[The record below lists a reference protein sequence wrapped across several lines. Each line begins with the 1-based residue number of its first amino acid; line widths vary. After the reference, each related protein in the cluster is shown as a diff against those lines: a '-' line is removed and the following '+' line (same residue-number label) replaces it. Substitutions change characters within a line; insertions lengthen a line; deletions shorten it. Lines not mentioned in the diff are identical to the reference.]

1 MTSPLSSLGKIR
13 KMPLQL
19 ESEGK
24 RAVPFKE
31 NFQTED
37 ENAMIDEI
45 LGPGAQIPVQV
56 NVPSCSDGV
65 TANPAA
71 LGPAPTD
78 MELMASMMQKIASLE
93 HMVKT
98 QAQAIHQKN
107 RKIKEFEKQIKILQK
122 AKETSGLS
130 RAKELEVICLQLQHQ
145 IWEMEE
151 FLNDYGLIWVGKGT
165 YSLEEVEAPKQE
177 ENAPSQTLWK
187 PGDAIIS
194 EPSINFDLIFE
205 NLKDLNALAGEGM
218 SKIEHTSGG
227 ARLRQM
233 DSVPLTF
240 YRNGIVM
247 FNGPFRSYEEPS
259 TQQCLR
265 DLMDGYFPSE
275 LQRYFPDGVPF
286 QVTDKRDVLFQERQ
300 LPAVFSGKGH
310 IIGHSE
316 PSGGKETNVIPGPKL
331 TAEQF
336 LSKLPPSLI
345 RDGHV
350 IDVREEVK
358 QTLQGSS
365 GAPSHEVVLVE
376 TPSLVAMRN
385 RLGQEKK
392 KDPSEPSVATLRIKS
407 ENGEKTYIIKMLF
420 SETVG
425 DLRQHL
431 AQSRGR
437 EVEPY
442 EILSTF
448 PIRVYNDDSMTL
460 EECGLVPNASLL
472 LRKKGPLAKSQGT
485 DCIGSQ

>member
-1 MTSPLSSLGKIR
+1 QNCG
-13 KMPLQL
+13 
-19 ESEGK
+19 
-24 RAVPFKE
+24 PF
-31 NFQTED
+31 F
-37 ENAMIDEI
+37 
-45 LGPGAQIPVQV
+45 
-56 NVPSCSDGV
+56 
-65 TANPAA
+65 
-71 LGPAPTD
+71 
-78 MELMASMMQKIASLE
+78 IA
-93 HMVKT
+93 
-98 QAQAIHQKN
+98 
-107 RKIKEFEKQIKILQK
+107 
-122 AKETSGLS
+122 
-130 RAKELEVICLQLQHQ
+130 
-145 IWEMEE
+145 
-151 FLNDYGLIWVGKGT
+151 
-165 YSLEEVEAPKQE
+165 E
-177 ENAPSQTLWK
+177 EN
-187 PGDAIIS
+187 
-194 EPSINFDLIFE
+194 
-205 NLKDLNALAGEGM
+205 
-218 SKIEHTSGG
+218 
-227 ARLRQM
+227 LR
-233 DSVPLTF
+233 S
-240 YRNGIVM
+240 
-247 FNGPFRSYEEPS
+247 RSCFWF
-259 TQQCLR
+259 QQCLR

-286 QVTDKRDVLFQERQ
+286 QVSFLNVLFQERQ
-300 LPAVFSGKGH
+300 L
-310 IIGHSE
+310 IGSRNL
-316 PSGGKETNVIPGPKL
+316 PSLTTGPKL

-385 RLGQEKK
+385 RY
-392 KDPSEPSVATLRIKS
+392 STAAPSVATLRIKS

-431 AQSRGR
+431 AQK
-437 EVEPY
+437 VEPY

>member
-1 MTSPLSSLGKIR
+1 SQPNLPHRVLPGIVLPLV
-13 KMPLQL
+13 MF
-19 ESEGK
+19 
-24 RAVPFKE
+24 PFS
-31 NFQTED
+31 
-37 ENAMIDEI
+37 
-45 LGPGAQIPVQV
+45 VV
-56 NVPSCSDGV
+56 
-65 TANPAA
+65 
-71 LGPAPTD
+71 
-78 MELMASMMQKIASLE
+78 
-93 HMVKT
+93 
-98 QAQAIHQKN
+98 
-107 RKIKEFEKQIKILQK
+107 
-122 AKETSGLS
+122 
-130 RAKELEVICLQLQHQ
+130 
-145 IWEMEE
+145 
-151 FLNDYGLIWVGKGT
+151 
-165 YSLEEVEAPKQE
+165 
-177 ENAPSQTLWK
+177 
-187 PGDAIIS
+187 GDAIIS

-286 QVTDKRDVLFQERQ
+286 QVSFLNVLFQERQ

-316 PSGGKETNVIPGPKL
+316 PSPKL

-385 RLGQEKK
+385 RY
-392 KDPSEPSVATLRIKS
+392 STAAPSVATLRIKS

-431 AQSRGR
+431 AQK
-437 EVEPY
+437 VEPY